1 MLRIFGCSMVL
12 CAAVAVAQTNPPAP
26 TNKPEQTQQQTRAQR
41 TAELLKDY
49 HGPKY
54 VRSEV
59 MIPVRDGVE
68 LHTVILRP
76 EGSDKSGPPLPFLM
90 QRTPY
95 GVNGASR
102 TPPRSRSPSWR
113 PAGTSLSTRTFAG
126 VTAQADSS

>member
-1 MLRIFGCSMVL
+1 MLRIFGSSIVL
-12 CAAVAVAQTNPPAP
+12 WAVVAAAQTNPPAANAAP
-26 TNKPEQTQQQTRAQR
+26 QTQQTRAQQ

-54 VRSEV
+54 VGYTV

-68 LHTVILRP
+68 LHTVIVRP

-95 GVNGASR
+95 GVNGA
-102 TPPRSRSPSWR
+102 TPESVAMSKP
-113 PAGTSLSTRTFAG
+113 
-126 VTAQADSS
+126 